1 MIRNRNDMDP
11 TDGQEPID
19 YIEYAEMHYDH
30 DRYERAA
37 VACQIATAKAA
48 ERQAAALEYIS
59 RAQGPEW
66 EIVEDIAVNVG
77 NISKAL
83 ERIAAVLEGGN
94 DRQTDAFR
102 KVVAALEFGD
112 VATAAKAIK
121 EYQRR

>member
-1 MIRNRNDMDP
+1 MIRNRNDMDL

-37 VACQIATAKAA
+37 VACQIATAKAV
-48 ERQAAALEYIS
+48 ERQAA
-59 RAQGPEW
+59 
-66 EIVEDIAVNVG
+66 
-77 NISKAL
+77 AL

-112 VATAAKAIK
+112 VATAAKVIK
-121 EYQRR
+121 EYQG